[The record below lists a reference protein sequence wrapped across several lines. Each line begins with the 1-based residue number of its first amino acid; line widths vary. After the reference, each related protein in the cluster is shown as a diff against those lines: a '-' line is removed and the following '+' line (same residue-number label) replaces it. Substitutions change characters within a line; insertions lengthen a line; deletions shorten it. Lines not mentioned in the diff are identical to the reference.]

1 MQAIIIST
9 YKNPEYLQRLI
20 DFFSK
25 KYHVFVHL
33 DSKSKIQTSFFKH
46 KKNVHIYKKYR
57 ICWGS
62 YNHLLAILFLL
73 REAMKYSDINY
84 FHIISGSDLPVKKI
98 EDYDKFEN
106 NQQIYMEHL
115 KLPQDLNFLRRY
127 QYGTRFPN
135 MDQRARLVKIVNQ
148 VYQVFKRPNK
158 LLGGTFTDSQIY
170 KGLIW
175 LSLPRNAVEYVFK
188 YNEKNDFLKNI
199 YHVSL
204 PEEIFFQTILENS
217 YFKKYIAKNNLVYND
232 WTKKRNGSLPAIL
245 DSSDYMKIISSDS
258 YFARKIDPVISKD
271 LIDSISKNINNF

>member
-1 MQAIIIST
+1 M
-9 YKNPEYLQRLI
+9 
-20 DFFSK
+20 
-25 KYHVFVHL
+25 

-46 KKNVHIYKKYR
+46 KNVHIYKKYR